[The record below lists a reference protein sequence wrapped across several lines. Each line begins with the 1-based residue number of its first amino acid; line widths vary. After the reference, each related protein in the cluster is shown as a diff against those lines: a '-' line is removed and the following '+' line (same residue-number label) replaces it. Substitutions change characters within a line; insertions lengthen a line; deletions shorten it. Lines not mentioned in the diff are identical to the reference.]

1 MRTCFVDYRI
11 SEFEEKK
18 LKDLNINIIKVPKHT
33 KLYNAIDGH
42 PDIQINILNE
52 NTLLL
57 AKDSSEELFNCVPKD
72 LNIIKSSYNLE
83 DKYPGNVIL
92 NAVNLKNDF
101 IHNLKFTDSKLIES
115 VKGKNLINIKQG
127 YSKCSIAVVSEKAL
141 ITSDKGI
148 YKTLKPHGFDILL
161 IPSGDISLPGLDYGF
176 IGGTCG
182 LISKNQMAF
191 FGNLENHSY
200 GNHIKNFL
208 LKYDVEPIYLSNG
221 KLIDRGS
228 ILTI

>member
-11 SEFEEKK
+11 SELEEKK
-18 LKDLNINIIKVPKHT
+18 LKDLNVNIIKVPKHP
-33 KLYNAIDGH
+33 KLYDAIDGH
-42 PDIQINILNE
+42 PDIQINIINK

-57 AKDSSEELFNCVPKD
+57 AKDSSEELFNS
-72 LNIIKSSYNLE
+72 I
-83 DKYPGNVIL
+83 
-92 NAVNLKNDF
+92 KNDF
-101 IHNLKFTDSKLIES
+101 IHNLKFTDPKLMES

-148 YKTLKPHGFDILL
+148 YKALKPYGFDILL

-182 LISKNQMAF
+182 LISKNKMAF

-200 GNHIKNFL
+200 GNDIKNFL
-208 LKYDVEPIYLSNG
+208 LKYDVEPIYLSNS

>member
-1 MRTCFVDYRI
+1 M
-11 SEFEEKK
+11 
-18 LKDLNINIIKVPKHT
+18 
-33 KLYNAIDGH
+33 
-42 PDIQINILNE
+42 
-52 NTLLL
+52 
-57 AKDSSEELFNCVPKD
+57 
-72 LNIIKSSYNLE
+72 
-83 DKYPGNVIL
+83 
-92 NAVNLKNDF
+92 
-101 IHNLKFTDSKLIES
+101 
-115 VKGKNLINIKQG
+115 
-127 YSKCSIAVVSEKAL
+127 
-141 ITSDKGI
+141 
-148 YKTLKPHGFDILL
+148 

-191 FGNLENHSY
+191 FGNLENHPY

>member
-11 SEFEEKK
+11 SQLEEKK
-18 LKDLNINIIKVPKHT
+18 LKDLNLNIIKVPKHP
-33 KLYNAIDGH
+33 KLYDAIDGH

-57 AKDSSEELFNCVPKD
+57 AKDSSEELFNSVPKD

-92 NAVNLKNDF
+92 NAVN
-101 IHNLKFTDSKLIES
+101 
-115 VKGKNLINIKQG
+115 
-127 YSKCSIAVVSEKAL
+127 
-141 ITSDKGI
+141 
-148 YKTLKPHGFDILL
+148 LL

-200 GNHIKNFL
+200 GNDIKNFL